1 MGDRRAPS
9 KRDIEKMFTRPYEVF
24 NRRPLWQDKAA
35 VSIRVKS
42 NRLSICSARQIY
54 RSLLSRNAW
63 GVAGA
68 PLLRSTA
75 NTRFAIIGVDAARGT
90 RVEPKNV
97 GNSRGVGQSCAS
109 CKTCT
114 RPYGDFEDFQDSP
127 RRQDCFWRRI
137 PQVLSHRL
145 NTSEALRF
153 FQAMLG
159 LSCILQS
166 PFQLLPY
173 SFRFTRNLF
182 EFGFHFGQFILDD
195 IP

>member
-1 MGDRRAPS
+1 
-9 KRDIEKMFTRPYEVF
+9 
-24 NRRPLWQDKAA
+24 
-35 VSIRVKS
+35 
-42 NRLSICSARQIY
+42 
-54 RSLLSRNAW
+54 SLLSRNAW

-97 GNSRGVGQSCAS
+97 GNSRGVGQSCVS

-114 RPYGDFEDFQDSP
+114 RPYGDLQDFQDSP

-159 LSCILQS
+159 LSCILQIAIS
-166 PFQLLPY
+166 IVTLFISVHEE
-173 SFRFTRNLF
+173 SFRVWISFRAIY
-182 EFGFHFGQFILDD
+182 FG
-195 IP
+195 